1 MTPTYWTVYFVLFGI
16 LILFIVMRRAGQI
29 SKKAAAE
36 HLRNGAL
43 VIDVRTAKEFSGG
56 HLTQAINMPVEEITM
71 VLPNKVKDKNKVLL
85 LHCQSGMRSNKAVK
99 RLAEIGYNN
108 AYNLGSYERAFRIVS
123 GRSL

>member
-1 MTPTYWTVYFVLFGI
+1 MTPTYWTIYFIVFGI
-16 LILFIVMRRAGQI
+16 VILFMVMRRSGQI

-43 VIDVRTAKEFSGG
+43 VIDVRTPREFSAG
-56 HLTQAINMPVEEITM
+56 HLTQAINIPVDDIEGI
-71 VLPNKVKDKNKVLL
+71 VGGKIKDKNKVLL
-85 LHCQSGMRSNKAVK
+85 LHCQTGMRSNKAVK
-99 RLAEIGYNN
+99 KLAEIGYAN